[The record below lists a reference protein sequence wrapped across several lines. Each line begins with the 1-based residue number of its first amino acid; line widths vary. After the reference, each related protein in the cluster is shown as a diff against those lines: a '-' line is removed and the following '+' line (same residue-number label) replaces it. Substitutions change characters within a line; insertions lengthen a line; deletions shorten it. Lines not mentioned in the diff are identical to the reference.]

1 VLLILACL
9 PSRGVDV
16 NLLSELVDKP
26 APIVRTLLD
35 EAATLG
41 CVQITRQHYAQFTHD
56 KHHQAALSLI
66 APEDKP
72 RLYISLVKK
81 LENKGGDVI
90 FSRADLVME
99 ATALD
104 PDCYPIPEKAKISK
118 LSLCWFDTL
127 YPNLLLHLVTQAAKR
142 AARAAALGL
151 AERYIKHTLSYADIS
166 AKELWQQS
174 PRLALDL
181 TTIRAELAMAL
192 RRSSEIVP
200 EVRDSALQRDKQLL
214 IGCLRRSKAH
224 EVKPKIWC
232 LGSRSLHC
240 FSG

>member
-1 VLLILACL
+1 MLLVLACL

-41 CVQITRQHYAQFTHD
+41 CVQLTQQHAQFTHD

-66 APEDKP
+66 ASEDKP

-81 LENKGGDVI
+81 LENKGGDVV

-104 PDCYPIPEKAKISK
+104 PGCYPIPEKTKISK
-118 LSLCWFDTL
+118 SSTRHCHTLRPTLSF
-127 YPNLLLHLVTQAAKR
+127 PLVTQAAKR

-151 AERYIKHTLSYADIS
+151 AEKYIKHTRSYADIS
-166 AKELWQQS
+166 TKELWQQN

-181 TTIRAELAMAL
+181 TTIRAELAMAS
-192 RRSSEIVP
+192 RRSSEIMP
-200 EVRDSALQRDKQLL
+200 EVRRF
-214 IGCLRRSKAH
+214 RSQA
-224 EVKPKIWC
+224 
-232 LGSRSLHC
+232 
-240 FSG
+240 